1 MDRKTQ
7 NTRQAPSSCW
17 IAFGPITARA
27 PGVLL
32 RCWIVLCLVL
42 TATIPLRAQQ
52 LTSDEVKLAIAAGV
66 RYLRGAQLPEGGWR
80 DYGQIGGTTALA
92 TLALF
97 NAGVAPDEEWM
108 QRAVNAVRRINNQ
121 QTYTAA
127 LKISALAAID
137 PKKYQPEI
145 KQTAQA
151 LIAAQHPDGMWG
163 YRGQQGR
170 ADFSNTQFALLGL
183 HEASAAGIQIPRS
196 VWRKAETAWLR
207 AQLQSGSWPYVPD
220 SQQGT
225 GSMTAAGLASLYITG
240 NSLAQRTGRKF
251 DDDGR
256 APCCGGYAQF
266 RPIAR
271 GLAWLGENFSA
282 SRNPPQGS
290 WYFYYLY
297 GIERVGILSGI
308 RFFGPH
314 DWYRQGAARL
324 RDLQNGDG
332 SWREHHDIADTSF
345 ALLFLAKGRR
355 PLLFNKLQW
364 SQDQAWNL
372 RRNDLAHLV
381 SFIGD
386 RLGEPVSWE
395 IVSLDQEV
403 SEWLRAP
410 ILFFNGHDFPPFDEQ
425 AIAKLKEY
433 VAQGGTVFAEACCSQ
448 EPFRDGF
455 RLFTLQAFSDYELL
469 RLPANH
475 PVFRSMF
482 QLNGSEIELYG
493 IDIGCRTGI
502 FFSPRDLSCPWEQAD
517 IPDVSER
524 AFQIGANIAAY
535 ATGNEPLPDKLEVAV
550 IAARAADEGNTESPP
565 RGAVHIAQ
573 LIHNGD
579 WQPQP
584 LAIPKLARLLHEQ
597 FAVDVVPACQPLKA
611 TGPKLRQHPI
621 VYIAGNFSF
630 ELTPAEVDALR
641 THLTRGGFLFAD
653 TCCGRKAF
661 DESMRVLAAELFP
674 DHPMERLP
682 QDHPIIAGMPGFP
695 LPEVSYLPAVQKEMP
710 ELNTV
715 WLEGVTIAGRTVLV
729 HSPFAIGYALED
741 HACFGCR
748 GVASEDARKLAANI
762 ILYTLSY

>member
-1 MDRKTQ
+1 MDRKSQ
-7 NTRQAPSSCW
+7 NTFRTCRW
-17 IAFGPITARA
+17 RR
-27 PGVLL
+27 V
-32 RCWIVLCLVL
+32 
-42 TATIPLRAQQ
+42 ATGLI
-52 LTSDEVKLAIAAGV
+52 LAIAASASGQQITSEEV
-66 RYLRGAQLPEGGWR
+66 EMAIRAGKGYLRSQQQADGSWKP
-80 DYGQIGGTTALA
+80 YGQVGGTTALA
-92 TLALF
+92 TLALVK
-97 NAGVAPDEEWM
+97 AGVSPEEEWM
-108 QRAVNAVRRINNQ
+108 QRAVETVRRNRNA

-137 PKKYQPEI
+137 AKKYQPEI
-145 KQTAQA
+145 RQTAQV
-151 LIAAQHPDGMWG
+151 LIAAQHADGMWG
-163 YRGQQGR
+163 YAGPHGR

-183 HEASAAGIQIPRS
+183 HEASAAGVQIPRS

-207 AQLQSGSWPYVPD
+207 AQLNSGSWSYVPR
-220 SQQGT
+220 STNGT

-240 NSLAQRTGRKF
+240 NALAQRARRGF

-256 APCCGGYAQF
+256 APCCGGTVQF

-282 SRNPPQGS
+282 SRNPPHGS

-314 DWYRQGAARL
+314 DWYRQGAAQL
-324 RDLQNGDG
+324 RNLQHPNG
-332 SWREHHDIADTSF
+332 SWLDRNDIADTSF

-364 SQDQAWNL
+364 SKNQEWNL

-381 SFIGD
+381 AFIGD

-395 IVSLDQEV
+395 VTSLDDDV
-403 SEWLRAP
+403 TDWLRAP
-410 ILFFNGHDFPPFDEQ
+410 ILFFNGHKFPKFDDET
-425 AIAKLKEY
+425 IVKLDEY
-433 VAQGGTVFAEACCSQ
+433 VAQGGTIFAEACCSQ
-448 EPFRDGF
+448 ETFRDGF
-455 RLFTLQAFSDYELL
+455 RLFALEAFGDYELL
-469 RLPANH
+469 RLPPSH

-482 QLNGSEIELYG
+482 PLNGSQIELYG
-493 IDIGCRTGI
+493 IEIGCRTSV

-517 IPDVSER
+517 LPRVSEK

-535 ATGNEPLPDKLEVAV
+535 ATGNEPLPDKLEVATLV
-550 IAARAADEGNTESPP
+550 ERTRDEIGIESPP

-584 LAIPKLARLLHEQ
+584 RAIPKLAGLLHEQ
-597 FAVDVVPACQPLKA
+597 FAVDVVPGCQPLKA
-611 TGPKLRQHPI
+611 ADPQLRQHPI
-621 VYIAGNFSF
+621 VYIAGNFTF
-630 ELTPAEVDALR
+630 ELTPEEIDALR
-641 THLTRGGFLFAD
+641 QHLLRGGFLFAD

-661 DESMRVLAAELFP
+661 DQSMRDLAAELFP

-682 QDHPIIAGMPGFP
+682 QDHPIIAGQPGFP
-695 LPEVSYLPAVQKEMP
+695 LPEVNYLPAVQKEMP
-710 ELNTV
+710 DLKTA
-715 WLEGVTIAGRTVLV
+715 WLEGVTIEGRTVLV

-748 GVASEDARKLAANI
+748 GVASEDARRLAANI
-762 ILYTLSY
+762 ILYALSY

>member
-1 MDRKTQ
+1 MA
-7 NTRQAPSSCW
+7 APSAW
-17 IAFGPITARA
+17 LWQPA
-27 PGVLL
+27 L
-32 RCWIVLCLVL
+32 RLS
-42 TATIPLRAQQ
+42 TTIGLI
-52 LTSDEVKLAIAAGV
+52 LAIAVPTNAQQVTSEEVALAIKAGV
-66 RYLRGAQLPEGGWR
+66 GYLRGKQRADGSWP
-80 DYGQIGGTTALA
+80 DYGQPGGTTALA

-97 NAGVAPDEEWM
+97 NAGVSPEEEWM
-108 QRAVNAVRRINNQ
+108 LRAIEAVRRIRNS

-127 LKISALAAID
+127 LKISALAAVD
-137 PKKYQPEI
+137 AKKYQPEI

-163 YRGQQGR
+163 YIGQRGR

-183 HEASAAGIQIPRS
+183 HEASVAGVQIPRS

-207 AQLQSGSWPYVPD
+207 AQLKAGSWPYVPK
-220 SQQGT
+220 STHGT

-240 NSLAQRTGRKF
+240 NSLAQRTGRGF

-271 GLAWLGENFSA
+271 GLAWLSENFNA
-282 SRNPPQGS
+282 SRNPPRGS

-324 RDLQNGDG
+324 RDIQSPDG
-332 SWREHHDIADTSF
+332 GWRETNDIVDTSF

-355 PLLFNKLQW
+355 PLLFNKLRW
-364 SQDQAWNL
+364 SKNQEWNL
-372 RRNDLAHLV
+372 RRSDLAHLV
-381 SFIGD
+381 AFIGD

-395 IVSLDQEV
+395 VASLDEDV
-403 SEWLRAP
+403 SDWLRAP
-410 ILFFNGHDFPPFDEQ
+410 ILFFNGHKFPKFDDET
-425 AIAKLKEY
+425 IAKLDEY
-433 VAQGGTVFAEACCSQ
+433 VAQGGTIFAEACCSQ
-448 EPFRDGF
+448 EAFRDVF
-455 RLFTLQAFSDYELL
+455 RLFALRAFGDYKLL

-482 QLNGSEIELYG
+482 KLNGSQIELYG
-493 IDIGCRTGI
+493 IDIGCRTSV

-517 IPDVSER
+517 IPEVSER

-535 ATGNEPLPDKLEVAV
+535 ATGNEPLPDKLEVAA
-550 IAARAADEGNTESPP
+550 IAERAKGDSGIESPP

-584 LAIPKLARLLHEQ
+584 RAIRRLAALLHEQ
-597 FAVDVVPACQPLKA
+597 FAVDVVPGCQPLKA
-611 TGPKLRQHPI
+611 ADPELKQHPI
-621 VYIAGNFSF
+621 VYMAGNFTF
-630 ELTPAEVDALR
+630 ELTAEEIEALR
-641 THLTRGGFLFAD
+641 QHLLRGGFLFAD

-661 DESMRVLAAELFP
+661 DESMRELAAELFP

-682 QDHPIIAGMPGFP
+682 QDHPIIIGQPGFP
-695 LPEVSYLPAVQKEMP
+695 LPEVSYLPAAQKEMP
-710 ELNTV
+710 DLNTV
-715 WLEGVTIAGRTVLV
+715 WLEGVTIEGRTVLV

-748 GVASEDARKLAANI
+748 GVASEDARRLAANV
-762 ILYTLSY
+762 ILYALSY